1 MIYDPETAL
10 RMYQAL
16 NKGLDMLLDEFTHWK
31 DKEKNLLAIDV
42 EIDILSFSRLQQVK
56 VCREMLD
63 LQHNVERLTTVIHS
77 IYLEFKDKNVK
88 DPTKR

>member
-10 RMYQAL
+10 KMYQAL
-16 NKGLDMLLDEFTHWK
+16 NEGLDILLDQFTHWK
-31 DKEKNLLAIDV
+31 DNEKNLLAIDV
-42 EIDILSFSRLQQVK
+42 EIDILAFNRLQQVK
-56 VCREMLD
+56 VCREMLN
-63 LQHNVERLTTVIHS
+63 LQSNLERLTTIIHS